1 MKTSVN
7 HLISSLKKLLNKSF
21 YVYSSVRLNHSFKKD
36 YGLTYQELCE
46 LTNELE
52 HLTGQEIAE
61 PSLRSIDTVGD
72 LINAFRSAPLPLQ
85 ATAVSVPLR

>member
-7 HLISSLKKLLNKSF
+7 PLISALKKLLKKSF

-52 HLTGQEIAE
+52 YLTGQELSE

-72 LINAFRSAPLPLQ
+72 LINAFRSAPIPLP
-85 ATAVSVPLR
+85 ATALSATLR